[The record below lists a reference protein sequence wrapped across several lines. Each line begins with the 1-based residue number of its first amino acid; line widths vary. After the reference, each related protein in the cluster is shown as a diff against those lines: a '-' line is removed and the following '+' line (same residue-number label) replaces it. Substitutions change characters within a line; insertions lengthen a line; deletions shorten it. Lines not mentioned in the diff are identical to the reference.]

1 MSLPLSLTSCS
12 NDDDEEGG
20 GSSSKITLKVD
31 GQSADFGYVYW
42 NIDKEQS
49 QNGKKYYH
57 SWSSGVST
65 STTTRDRA
73 RCRCSI

>member
-20 GSSSKITLKVD
+20 GSSSKVTLKVD

-42 NIDKEQS
+42 NID
-49 QNGKKYYH
+49 NL
-57 SWSSGVST
+57 
-65 STTTRDRA
+65 
-73 RCRCSI
+73 